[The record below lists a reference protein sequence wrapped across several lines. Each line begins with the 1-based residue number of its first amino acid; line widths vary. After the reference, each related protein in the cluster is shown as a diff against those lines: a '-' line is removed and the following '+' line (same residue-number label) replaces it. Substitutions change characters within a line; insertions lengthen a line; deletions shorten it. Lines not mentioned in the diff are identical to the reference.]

1 MKEERILIL
10 LNQVDEKYI
19 KEAAPL
25 NESNKKKNWLKWGS
39 MAACLAVVMV
49 TAFSFLPNYLNQQ
62 GTIPS
67 DDPNGIISN
76 HPNSHT
82 PSTTWTR
89 ISMSNIIINQV
100 DDFTSADY
108 VRYNPE
114 TDDEVV
120 WSKKDIVAYYGSDLT
135 PAYIPNGLVA
145 SAYNSNSAVYIRQ
158 DGTVTEDTIQLGFY
172 QSEDMTVKQGFSITA
187 SKIGIIQ
194 TCLYLLPEDEVKT
207 SNIERT
213 EVTFGYRSM
222 PYSPYHSETH
232 EPSGYYD
239 MYVAEFEKD
248 GIEFQIIAQQ
258 MEAKELVK
266 VVTSI
271 IRGDANIII
280 T

>member
-1 MKEERILIL
+1 MFHCDSLRLCFFSLTDFWGICDCTYRVL
-10 LNQVDEKYI
+10 L
-19 KEAAPL
+19 
-25 NESNKKKNWLKWGS
+25 
-39 MAACLAVVMV
+39 
-49 TAFSFLPNYLNQQ
+49 
-62 GTIPS
+62 
-67 DDPNGIISN
+67 
-76 HPNSHT
+76 H
-82 PSTTWTR
+82 
-89 ISMSNIIINQV
+89 QV

-248 GIEFQIIAQQ
+248 GIEFQIVAQQ

>member
-1 MKEERILIL
+1 MAEATCREEYTY
-10 LNQVDEKYI
+10 QVGKITFIVTPVYKDEG
-19 KEAAPL
+19 EP
-25 NESNKKKNWLKWGS
+25 
-39 MAACLAVVMV
+39 
-49 TAFSFLPNYLNQQ
+49 
-62 GTIPS
+62 
-67 DDPNGIISN
+67 
-76 HPNSHT
+76 
-82 PSTTWTR
+82 
-89 ISMSNIIINQV
+89 
-100 DDFTSADY
+100 
-108 VRYNPE
+108 
-114 TDDEVV
+114 
-120 WSKKDIVAYYGSDLT
+120 
-135 PAYIPNGLVA
+135 
-145 SAYNSNSAVYIRQ
+145 
-158 DGTVTEDTIQLGFY
+158 
-172 QSEDMTVKQGFSITA
+172 MTVKQGFSITA

-248 GIEFQIIAQQ
+248 GIEFQIVAQQ

>member
-1 MKEERILIL
+1 
-10 LNQVDEKYI
+10 
-19 KEAAPL
+19 
-25 NESNKKKNWLKWGS
+25 
-39 MAACLAVVMV
+39 
-49 TAFSFLPNYLNQQ
+49 
-62 GTIPS
+62 
-67 DDPNGIISN
+67 
-76 HPNSHT
+76 
-82 PSTTWTR
+82 
-89 ISMSNIIINQV
+89 
-100 DDFTSADY
+100 
-108 VRYNPE
+108 
-114 TDDEVV
+114 
-120 WSKKDIVAYYGSDLT
+120 
-135 PAYIPNGLVA
+135 
-145 SAYNSNSAVYIRQ
+145 
-158 DGTVTEDTIQLGFY
+158 
-172 QSEDMTVKQGFSITA
+172 MTVKQGFSITA

-248 GIEFQIIAQQ
+248 GIEFQIVAQQ